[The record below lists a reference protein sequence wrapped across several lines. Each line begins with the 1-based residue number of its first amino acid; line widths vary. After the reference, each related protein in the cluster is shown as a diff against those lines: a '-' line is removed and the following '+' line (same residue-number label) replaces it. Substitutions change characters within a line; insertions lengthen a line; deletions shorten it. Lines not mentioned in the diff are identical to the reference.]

1 MVVLIVANLL
11 LAAAVVVVARRWW
24 MARRAVAPLADA
36 PAVTIRAR
44 GFHEEALERALQR
57 ALRDTGLD
65 AVNDL
70 DPRWCDPPPGVVRVA
85 PPTLDD
91 RAVVIEVAVGRV
103 EDLLAGLVTA
113 LLDAGW
119 EVSRTKGRKV
129 TLRRSGLTAR
139 LLVAP
144 A

>member
-1 MVVLIVANLL
+1 MVVWIVANLL
-11 LAAAVVVVARRWW
+11 LAVAVVVVVRRWW
-24 MARRAVAPLADA
+24 MARLAVAPLADA

-44 GFHEEALERALQR
+44 GFHEEALDRALQR

-65 AVNDL
+65 AIDDH
-70 DPRWCDPPPGVVRVA
+70 DPRWSHPPPGIVRIA
-85 PPTLDD
+85 PPLLDD
-91 RAVVIEVAVGRV
+91 RAVVIEVAVDSA
-103 EDLLAGLVTA
+103 EDLLAGLVRA

-119 EVSRTKGRKV
+119 EISRTKGRKV

-139 LLVAP
+139 LSVAP